1 MIVNKQLN
9 LFNSDI
15 PPHQR
20 HSPTSKASALKAIPR
35 YKGNMARLLK
45 LLIQRGSLGLTDEEG
60 QHELNLDGNSYRP
73 ARVSLTKLGL
83 VIDTQRTRKT
93 SRNREAAVWA
103 VTTFGIKE
111 AKNYV

>member
-1 MIVNKQLN
+1 MDKQLH
-9 LFNSDI
+9 LFNQDI

-20 HSPTSKASALKAIPR
+20 HSPTSRASAEKAIPM

-45 LLIQRGSLGLTDEEG
+45 LLIFKGSFGLTDEEG

-73 ARVSLTKLGL
+73 ARVSLTKLGI
-83 VIDTQRTRKT
+83 VKDTEQTRKT
-93 SRNREAAVWA
+93 IRNRDAAVWA
-103 VTTFGIKE
+103 ITTFGIRE